1 MDDCARWLRT
11 FVTEVPVEFIATA
24 EPFWPAK

>member
-1 MDDCARWLRT
+1 MQDCARWIKG
-11 FVTEVPVEFIATA
+11 FIAEVPVEFIATA